1 LGFQIGSVC
10 FELPAG
16 EVAGSS
22 AGEFLFPI
30 ALGRPER
37 GMTDRRLLPKLRT
50 GCSTFF
56 SGLPCSNL
64 GDLFDRVGEAGI
76 CHSAGGRRQLP
87 DQRSP
92 VGLWQDRVADSLILD
107 AILRTTLRVL
117 NR

>member
-1 LGFQIGSVC
+1 MC